1 MKNVYTFLNT
11 ENPIV
16 LILFTSKVNLNPLKL
31 FERVVA
37 IQ

>member
-16 LILFTSKVNLNPLKL
+16 LVLFTTKVNLNTLKL
-31 FERVVA
+31 FERVVT
-37 IQ
+37 IK